1 MYNYN
6 VFKELFIRKV
16 TDYMPGEFSEE
27 NMVVSNL
34 KMPNYI
40 DGRDTISFR
49 RAGSNIAPVMYF
61 DNLYDNYRQ
70 DGDMRRVLTEFAETY
85 VAAFDRKEP
94 VYENAMSLNKQS
106 ILENVVFNVI
116 NKDLNHELLEN
127 MVSRD
132 FNDLAI
138 VYRVVLA
145 ANSKETASILVKNE
159 FAKTYNISEEELYS
173 AARTNTK
180 NILGFRTTDIC
191 EIVPMPDELKM
202 SPETSMYIMT
212 TASGSNGACAMLYE
226 DELEKLSDK
235 LNSDLYI
242 IPSSVHEIIAVSAE
256 YYDEPDELADM
267 VRTVNSTEVAIKDRL
282 SNQVYMY
289 SHKDKCVSIA
299 THADKSLIYA
309 ADKPDRDEVLKRPFV
324 SK

>member
-1 MYNYN
+1 M
-6 VFKELFIRKV
+6 
-16 TDYMPGEFSEE
+16 
-27 NMVVSNL
+27 
-34 KMPNYI
+34 
-40 DGRDTISFR
+40 
-49 RAGSNIAPVMYF
+49 
-61 DNLYDNYRQ
+61 
-70 DGDMRRVLTEFAETY
+70 
-85 VAAFDRKEP
+85 
-94 VYENAMSLNKQS
+94 ENAARANTKA
-106 ILENVVFNVI
+106 ILGAE
-116 NKDLNHELLEN
+116 
-127 MVSRD
+127 
-132 FNDLAI
+132 
-138 VYRVVLA
+138 
-145 ANSKETASILVKNE
+145 
-159 FAKTYNISEEELYS
+159 
-173 AARTNTK
+173 TK
-180 NILGFRTTDIC
+180 NICDIL
-191 EIVPMPDELKM
+191 PMPDGFKM
-202 SPETSMYIMT
+202 PSEASMYVMT
-212 TASGSNGACAMLYE
+212 TKNGVNGACSILYE

>member
-6 VFKELFIRKV
+6 VFKELVIKKIS
-16 TDYMPGEFSEE
+16 DYMPEEFSKETMIVE
-27 NMVVSNL
+27 NR
-34 KMPNYI
+34 KAPNYV
-40 DGRDTISFR
+40 DGRDTILFR
-49 RAGSNIAPVMYF
+49 KEGSNISPVMYV
-61 DNLYDNYRQ
+61 DNMYENYIK
-70 DGDMRRVLTEFAETY
+70 DGDMKRVLTEYADNY
-85 VAAFDRKEP
+85 VEAVRREQP
-94 VYENAMSLNKQS
+94 VYENAMNLNKQS
-106 ILENVVFNVI
+106 ILNNVVFNVI
-116 NKDLNHELLEN
+116 NKDLNQELLRN
-127 MVSRD
+127 TVNRD

-138 VYRVVLA
+138 VYRMIISA
-145 ANSKETASILVKNE
+145 GKEETASILIKNDIVAHYE
-159 FAKTYNISEEELYS
+159 ISEEELYN
-173 AARTNTK
+173 AARANTKAILGAETK
-180 NILGFRTTDIC
+180 NICDIL
-191 EIVPMPDELKM
+191 PMPDGFKM
-202 SPETSMYIMT
+202 PSEASMYVMT
-212 TASGSNGACAMLYE
+212 TKNGVNGACSILYE